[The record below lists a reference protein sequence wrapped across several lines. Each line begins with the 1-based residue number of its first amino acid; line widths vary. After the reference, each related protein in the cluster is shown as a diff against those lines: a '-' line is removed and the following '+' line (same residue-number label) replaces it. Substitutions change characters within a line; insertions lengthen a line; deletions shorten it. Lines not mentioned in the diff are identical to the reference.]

1 MGLSTPEEDSLQWT
15 DCMVPGQSEW
25 NSLSEAND
33 QTFHSGCGEKKA
45 SDPFNSTD
53 NSPLLRI
60 KQENN
65 IQNQLSLK
73 IKN

>member
-33 QTFHSGCGEKKA
+33 QSITSTQVVGEKSIWSIYFHRQQSSIEDQTREQYTKSA
-45 SDPFNSTD
+45 FT
-53 NSPLLRI
+53 
-60 KQENN
+60 
-65 IQNQLSLK
+65 
-73 IKN
+73 KN

>member
-33 QTFHSGCGEKKA
+33 QSITSTQVVGKKSIWSIYFHRQQSSIEDQTREQYTKSA
-45 SDPFNSTD
+45 FT
-53 NSPLLRI
+53 
-60 KQENN
+60 
-65 IQNQLSLK
+65 
-73 IKN
+73 KN